1 MENQQNIDVL
11 NNLVEINN
19 DRIEG
24 YRKALDETSDA
35 DLKIL
40 FSQFLQNSQKCKTEL
55 ISELTLIG
63 GTPVEGTRT
72 SGKFYRAW
80 MDIKAALTGNDREA
94 VLNSCE
100 YGEDVAVGTY
110 RDVLKDDIGKISV
123 AQQTLINSQY
133 NLLQGDHNKVKE
145 IRNAMANKK

>member
-11 NNLVEINN
+11 NTLVEINN

-24 YRKALDETSDA
+24 YRKALEETSDA

-40 FSQFLQNSQKCKTEL
+40 FSQFLQNSQKCKAEL
-55 ISELTLIG
+55 ISELTNIG

-72 SGKFYRAW
+72 SGKFFRAW

-94 VLNSCE
+94 ILNSCE

-110 RDVLKDDIGKISV
+110 RDVLNDDIGKISL

-145 IRNAMANKK
+145 MRDAVVHVK

>member
-1 MENQQNIDVL
+1 MENEQAIDVL

-24 YRKALDETSDA
+24 YRKALEETGDA
-35 DLKIL
+35 DLKVL
-40 FSQFLQNSQKCKTEL
+40 FSQFLQNSQKCKAEL
-55 ISELTLIG
+55 ISELQLIG

-94 VLNSCE
+94 ILNSCE

-110 RDVLKDDIGKISV
+110 RDVLNDDIGKITV
-123 AQQTLINSQY
+123 AQQTLINNQY
-133 NLLQGDHNKVKE
+133 QLLQGDHNKVKLM
-145 IRNAMANKK
+145 RDALVQAK